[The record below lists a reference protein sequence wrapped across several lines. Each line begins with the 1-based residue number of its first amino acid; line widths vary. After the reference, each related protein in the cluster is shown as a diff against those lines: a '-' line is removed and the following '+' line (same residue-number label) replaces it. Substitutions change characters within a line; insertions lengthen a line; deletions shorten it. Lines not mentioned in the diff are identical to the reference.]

1 MTEGIEYDT
10 MGNGKKD
17 AVTSQFLELKKNV
30 TNKVYFKSVVSSI
43 RRFLKLLLVHVIL
56 LCDVHIQNIHDA
68 GVTS

>member
-1 MTEGIEYDT
+1 MIEYDT
-10 MGNGKKD
+10 KRKWEKD

-30 TNKVYFKSVVSSI
+30 TNKVYFQSVVSNV

>member
-1 MTEGIEYDT
+1 MIQWEME
-10 MGNGKKD
+10 KD
-17 AVTSQFLELKKNV
+17 AFTSQFLELKKNV
-30 TNKVYFKSVVSSI
+30 TNKVYFQSVVSSI